1 MAVRRTTT
9 RSRIRVLPLSRRRY
23 QSPLRRCSSQQTLSF
38 SSFIVRQGLHRW
50 TRCCAILHLVLAGF
64 QYRISRRS
72 SRAIIR
78 VKLSI
83 PSSSSSSSSFS
94 SSDFCCD
101 LNQFNVYRFLN
112 WYGRL
117 VLKEAGR
124 GGMCGAVA
132 DAEVLLF
139 GWYQKE
145 TFGTWSRGNECY
157 YIRLWNYW

>member
-50 TRCCAILHLVLAGF
+50 TRCCSILYLVLAGF

-72 SRAIIR
+72 CRAIIR

-83 PSSSSSSSSFS
+83 PSSSSSSSLF

-132 DAEVLLF
+132 DAEVWLF